1 MDVDLYSTN
10 DGIVE
15 DAGEHPNDWVDQPI
29 SQNVARKTH
38 AETTAKT
45 KRSQI
50 NYYSKAYIAI
60 VPTALIVRVQI
71 LSHLCKMFV

>member
-50 NYYSKAYIAI
+50 NYYSKAYSNNTDRLNCASPNSKSS
-60 VPTALIVRVQI
+60 V
-71 LSHLCKMFV
+71 